1 MQSTTLITAKARPA
15 VGDRHLAVK
24 ALPTEDRNQLIQAVR
39 SYLKDRSPSVRW
51 AALDVVRDEA
61 LAELENEVLHLLSD
75 KNGGVRSGAV
85 ECIGDFHEGETVEF
99 PGLYPFLQD
108 TDALVRVETLES
120 LACIGD
126 KKALPHMIECLGD
139 EDSLVRS
146 YAAISIAQLGGKKFR
161 KQIEQASKIEKAETA
176 KPWFARSLL
185 LLGDWKQFSK
195 LLDLLSSTSPTARC
209 AAANALTAFEWSP
222 DQLELAL
229 AAIAHAARNF
239 LARSDQTTME
249 SVMKQLLEDVSAP
262 SH

>member
-1 MQSTTLITAKARPA
+1 
-15 VGDRHLAVK
+15 
-24 ALPTEDRNQLIQAVR
+24 
-39 SYLKDRSPSVRW
+39 
-51 AALDVVRDEA
+51 
-61 LAELENEVLHLLSD
+61 
-75 KNGGVRSGAV
+75 
-85 ECIGDFHEGETVEF
+85 
-99 PGLYPFLQD
+99 
-108 TDALVRVETLES
+108 
-120 LACIGD
+120 
-126 KKALPHMIECLGD
+126 MIECLGD